1 MDRNWRVCQRVRLG
15 PRRRA
20 LWWNQSGGAVIV
32 YAMLGSLISIA
43 FSGGLL
49 SLGGGA
55 GSLWGNVDRS
65 AAGTTYETS

>member
-20 LWWNQSGGAVIV
+20 LWSNQSGAAVIE
-32 YAMLGSLISIA
+32 YAMLASLIAIA
-43 FSGGLL
+43 ISGAML